1 MINTD
6 TRTTTGSVIERVDNM
21 SMYNKKTI
29 EDIDV
34 RGKRVIVRVD
44 FNVPL
49 DENGNI
55 TDDKRIVGAFPTI
68 KYLVDNGAKTILVSH
83 LGRPKNGPEAKYSM
97 KPTAVRLSELLGK
110 PVIMAEDVIG
120 PDAKAKA
127 AALKEGEVLMLE
139 NVRFHKEET
148 KNDPEF
154 AKELASMAEIFVN
167 DAFGTAHRAHAS
179 TAGLAD
185 YLPAVCGYLIQKEIE
200 IMGKALTNPERPFVA
215 ILGGA
220 KVSDKISVI
229 ENLLEKVDT
238 LIIGGGMAYTFLKA
252 KGYKIGESIC
262 EDDKIELAKSLLKKA
277 EDKGVQLLL
286 PIGSIVGKEFKPD
299 TEYKYVPSDDMPDGW
314 MGMDIG
320 PQTIEYFSKE
330 IKKAKTIVW
339 NGPMGVFEFENFAK
353 GTREIAKA
361 VAESGAVSIVG
372 GGDSAAA
379 IEQLGFADKITHIS
393 TGGGASLEFLEGKV
407 LPGIAVLMDKNPRKK
422 IVAGNWK
429 MNKTA
434 KEAAEFVTEL
444 KSRVADAGAEVVVG
458 VPFVCLPDVI
468 NAAAGSNIKVAAQNM
483 HWEEKGAFTGEVSG
497 PMLRD
502 LGVEYVI
509 IGHSER
515 RQYFAET
522 DETVN
527 KKVLAAFRNGLKPIV
542 CVGESLTQR
551 EQGVTAELVRYQV
564 KIALQGLTG
573 EQVKDLVIA
582 YEPIWAIGTGKTATN
597 EQANEVCVIIRKTVE
612 ELYGEEVSD
621 AVRIQYGGSVT
632 AANASELFS
641 MSDIDGGLVGG
652 ASLKLDDFEKIVKS
666 V

>member
-1 MINTD
+1 MAL
-6 TRTTTGSVIERVDNM
+6 
-21 SMYNKKTI
+21 YNKKTI

-34 RGKRVIVRVD
+34 RGKKVIVRVD

-55 TDDKRIVGAFPTI
+55 TDDKRIVGALPTI
-68 KYLVDNGAKTILVSH
+68 RYLVGNGAKTILVSH
-83 LGRPKNGPEAKYSM
+83 LGRPKNGPEEKYSM

-110 PVIMAEDVIG
+110 PVIMAADVIG

-148 KNDPEF
+148 KNDPAF
-154 AKELASMAEIFVN
+154 AKELASLAEIFVN

-185 YLPAVCGYLIQKEIE
+185 YLPAVCGYLIRKEIS
-200 IMGKALTNPERPFVA
+200 IMGKALSNPERPFVA

-229 ENLLEKVDT
+229 ENLIDKVDT

-252 KGYKIGESIC
+252 KGCKIGDSIC
-262 EDDKIELAKSLLKKA
+262 EDDKLDLARSLMEKA
-277 EDKGVQLLL
+277 EKKGVQLML

-320 PQTIEYFSKE
+320 SQTIEYFSKE

-339 NGPMGVFEFENFAK
+339 NGPMGVFEFENFAN

-361 VAESGAVSIVG
+361 VAESGAISIVG

-379 IEQLGFADKITHIS
+379 IEQLGFADRITHIS

-422 IVAGNWK
+422 IIAGNWK

-434 KEAAEFVTEL
+434 KEAAEFVTAL
-444 KSRVADAGAEVVVG
+444 IPRVADAQADVVVG
-458 VPFVCLPDVI
+458 APFVCLPDVI
-468 NAAAGSNIKVAAQNM
+468 KAAAGTNIKVAAQNM

-527 KKVLAAFRNGLKPIV
+527 KKVHAALKYGLKPIV
-542 CVGESLTQR
+542 CVGESLKQR
-551 EQGVTAELVRYQV
+551 EQGVTAELVSYQV
-564 KIALQGLTG
+564 KIALLGLTA
-573 EQVKDLVIA
+573 EQVKDLIIA
-582 YEPIWAIGTGKTATN
+582 YEPVWAIGTGKTATN
-597 EQANEVCVIIRKTVE
+597 EQANEVCVIIRDTIKSLYDE
-612 ELYGEEVSD
+612 ETAD
-621 AVRIQYGGSVT
+621 MIRIQYGGSVT
-632 AANASELFS
+632 ADNAEGLFG

-666 V
+666 

>member
-1 MINTD
+1 MAL
-6 TRTTTGSVIERVDNM
+6 
-21 SMYNKKTI
+21 YNKKTI

-34 RGKRVIVRVD
+34 RGKKVIARVD

-49 DENGNI
+49 DENRNI
-55 TDDKRIVGAFPTI
+55 TDDKRIVGALPTI
-68 KYLVDNGAKTILVSH
+68 RYLVDNGAKTILVSH
-83 LGRPKNGPEAKYSM
+83 LGRPKNGPEEKFSM
-97 KPTAVRLSELLGK
+97 KPTAARLSELLGK
-110 PVIMAEDVIG
+110 PVIMAADVIG

-139 NVRFHKEET
+139 NVRFHKEEE
-148 KNDPEF
+148 KNDPAF
-154 AKELASMAEIFVN
+154 AKELASLAEIYVN

-185 YLPAVCGYLIQKEIE
+185 YLPAVCGYLIQKEIS
-200 IMGKALTNPERPFVA
+200 IMGKALSNPERPFVA

-229 ENLLEKVDT
+229 ENLIDKVDS

-252 KGYKIGESIC
+252 KGYKIGDSIC
-262 EDDKIELAKSLLKKA
+262 EDDKLDLAKSLMEKA
-277 EDKGVQLLL
+277 EQKGVELLL

-299 TEYKYVPSDDMPDGW
+299 TEFKYVPSDDMPDGW

-320 PQTIEYFSKE
+320 SQTIEYFSKE
-330 IKKAKTIVW
+330 IRKAKTIVW
-339 NGPMGVFEFENFAK
+339 NGPMGVFEFENFAN

-361 VAESGAVSIVG
+361 VAESGAISIVG

-379 IEQLGFADKITHIS
+379 IEQLGFADRITHIS

-422 IVAGNWK
+422 TVAGNWK

-434 KEAAEFVTEL
+434 KEAAEFVTAL
-444 KSRVADAGAEVVVG
+444 IPRVADVQADVVVG
-458 VPFVCLPDVI
+458 APFVCLPDVI
-468 NAAAGSNIKVAAQNM
+468 KAAAGTNIKVAAQNM

-497 PMLRD
+497 LMLSA

-527 KKVLAAFRNGLKPIV
+527 KKVHAALKYGLKPIV
-542 CVGESLTQR
+542 CVGESLKQR
-551 EQGVTAELVRYQV
+551 EQGVTAELVGYQV
-564 KIALQGLTG
+564 KIALLGLTA
-573 EQVKDLVIA
+573 EQVKDIIIA
-582 YEPIWAIGTGKTATN
+582 YEPVWAIGTGKTATN
-597 EQANEVCVIIRKTVE
+597 EQANEVCAIIRDIIKNLYDE
-612 ELYGEEVSD
+612 ET
-621 AVRIQYGGSVT
+621 AAKIRIQYGGSVT
-632 AANASELFS
+632 ADNAEGLFG

-666 V
+666 

>member
-1 MINTD
+1 
-6 TRTTTGSVIERVDNM
+6 
-21 SMYNKKTI
+21 MYNKKTI

>member
-1 MINTD
+1 MAL
-6 TRTTTGSVIERVDNM
+6 
-21 SMYNKKTI
+21 YNKKTI

-34 RGKRVIVRVD
+34 RGKKVIVRVD

-49 DENGNI
+49 DENRNI
-55 TDDKRIVGAFPTI
+55 TDDKRIRAALPTI
-68 KYLVDNGAKTILVSH
+68 KYLVDNKAKTILVSH
-83 LGRPKNGPEAKYSM
+83 LGRPKEGPEEKYSM
-97 KPTAVRLSELLGK
+97 KPTAVRLGELLGQ
-110 PVIMAEDVIG
+110 PVIMANDVIG

-148 KNDPEF
+148 KNDPAF
-154 AKELASMAEIFVN
+154 AKELASLAEIYVN

-200 IMGKALTNPERPFVA
+200 IMGKALSNPERPFVA

-229 ENLLEKVDT
+229 ENLIDKVDT

-252 KGYKIGESIC
+252 KGYKIGDSIC
-262 EDDKIELAKSLLKKA
+262 EDDKLDLAKSLMEKA
-277 EDKGVQLLL
+277 EQKGVKLLL

-320 PQTIEYFSKE
+320 SQTIEYFSKE
-330 IKKAKTIVW
+330 IRKAKTIVW
-339 NGPMGVFEFENFAK
+339 NGPMGVFEFENFAN
-353 GTREIAKA
+353 GTREIARA

-422 IVAGNWK
+422 VIAGNWK

-434 KEAAEFVTEL
+434 KEAAEFVKAL
-444 KSRVADAGAEVVVG
+444 IPRVADVQADVVVG
-458 VPFVCLPDVI
+458 APFVCLPDVVK
-468 NAAAGSNIKVAAQNM
+468 AAAGSNIKVAAQNM

-497 PMLRD
+497 LMLKD

-527 KKVLAAFRNGLKPIV
+527 RKVHAALKYGLKPIV

-551 EQGVTAELVRYQV
+551 EQGVTAELVSYPV
-564 KIALQGLTG
+564 KIALLGLTA
-573 EQVKDLVIA
+573 EQVKDVIIA

-597 EQANEVCVIIRKTVE
+597 EQANEVCIIIRNTIKS
-612 ELYGEEVSD
+612 LYGEET
-621 AVRIQYGGSVT
+621 AEAIRIQYGGSVT
-632 AANASELFS
+632 AANAEGLFS

-666 V
+666 